1 MTPTHHVTEDQDE
14 ILRFLA
20 SPDSHGGGGPVK
32 RIDTHG
38 AIVFLTGSDAYKVKR
53 AVRFPYMDFSS
64 LEKRRLACECEIAIN
79 RPGAP
84 DIYLGLVPIVRRDGT
99 LNLGG
104 PGTIVEWAVHMRR
117 FDETRTLDRLAA
129 EGALTPAIVAAVAR
143 AVAEAHA
150 RAPVHHGADFAGALA
165 AIIAENGTSLAE
177 QPVLFPAQRTE
188 RLTRQ
193 SLAARERVAALLAQR
208 ARDGHVRR
216 CHGDLHLGNLVLLDG
231 APRLFDALEF
241 DEALATTD
249 VLYDLAFLL
258 MDLIERNL
266 KGEAN
271 LLLNRYL
278 VESREPG
285 HLAGLAALPLFISV
299 RAAIRAKVTAA
310 GLAHLDEE
318 ARERASAECR
328 RYFSLA
334 EAVLDPGPPRLVAVG
349 GLSGTGKSTLAAALA
364 PLIGRPPG
372 AIHLRS
378 DVIRKQLFGAVETE
392 RLPDSAYDATATAA
406 VYDRLCRDAR
416 AALEAGRPVIVDAVH
431 QRPGERAAIAALAAE
446 LGVRFS
452 GLWLSAPLERLVAR
466 VEARR
471 GDASDADA
479 AVVTM
484 QAARET
490 GDVTAEPGWRAVDTD
505 GTPDDVLA
513 RARLALAQG

>member
-1 MTPTHHVTEDQDE
+1 MTPISHVTEDQDE

-20 SPDSHGGGGPVK
+20 SPNSHEADDPVE

-38 AIVFLTGSDAYKVKR
+38 AIVFLVGTDAYKVKR

-64 LEKRRLACECEIAIN
+64 LEKRRAACEREIAIN

-84 DIYLGLVPIVRRDGT
+84 DIYLGLVPIVRRDGV
-99 LNLGG
+99 LHLGG

-129 EGALTPAIVAAVAR
+129 EGTLTPATIAAVAR

-150 RAPVHHGADFAGALA
+150 RAPIRHDADFARALE
-165 AIIAENGTSLAE
+165 AIIVENGASLAE
-177 QPVLFPAQRTE
+177 QPSLFPPQRTE
-188 RLTRQ
+188 RLTRL
-193 SLAARERVAALLAQR
+193 SLAACERVAAPLTQR

-216 CHGDLHLGNLVLLDG
+216 CHGDLHLRNLVLIEG

-258 MDLIERNL
+258 MDLIERDLRN
-266 KGEAN
+266 EAN

-278 VESREPG
+278 VESREPA

-318 ARERASAECR
+318 ARKRASAECR

-334 EAVLDPGPPRLVAVG
+334 EAVLDPGPPRLVAIG

-372 AIHLRS
+372 AVHLRS
-378 DVIRKQLFGAVETE
+378 DVVRKQLSGVAETE
-392 RLPDSAYDATATAA
+392 RLPGSAYDAAA
-406 VYDRLCRDAR
+406 AAEVYDRLRRDAR
-416 AALEAGRPVIVDAVH
+416 AALEAGWTVIVDAVH
-431 QRPGERAAIAALAAE
+431 QRPGERAAVAALAAD
-446 LGVRFS
+446 LGVPFTE
-452 GLWLSAPLERLVAR
+452 LWLSAPFDRLVAR

-479 AVVTM
+479 AVVAI

-490 GDVTAEPGWRAVDTD
+490 GDVAAEPGWRTVDTD
-505 GTPDDVLA
+505 GTPDEVLA
-513 RARLALAQG
+513 RARLVLAQG

>member
-20 SPDSHGGGGPVK
+20 SPDSHGGSGPVK

-64 LEKRRLACECEIAIN
+64 LEKRRLACEREIAIN

-143 AVAEAHA
+143 AVADAHA

-177 QPVLFPAQRTE
+177 QPVLFPAQQTE

-208 ARDGHVRR
+208 AREGHVRR

-266 KGEAN
+266 QGEAN